1 MIPKCKCGC
10 CVFLV
15 HGMHWVCRGEL
26 AQTMGSYWKY
36 CPLCGSPLPDYAA
49 RCQDMAKAVGQAA
62 EAFQSMM
69 LKLAPYL
76 QKVYDAAKAQGL
88 LDDKEDE
95 DDAD

>member
-1 MIPKCKCGC
+1 MPPKCKCGSC
-10 CVFLV
+10 CLQVSTLR
-15 HGMHWVCRGEL
+15 WTYREEL
-26 AQTMGSYWKY
+26 AQTMGSHWKY

-49 RCQDMAKAVGQAA
+49 SLQNAAKGVGQMA

-76 QKVYDAAKAQGL
+76 QKVYEAAKAQGL